1 MISYDKRRA
10 KARRG
15 KKIIIIGKNKK
26 NQQIF
31 SKSWVSIS
39 INKNVSQYHDY
50 MNRTFHDFLTRLTST
65 EKLLTWAGFGLA
77 PSGTLVSSCVSEVDS
92 EIELYTTAIVSIL
105 KIFVLYIRFYIL
117 YTVYCILYTVYC
129 ILYTVYCV
137 LYTVYCILH
146 VYCISYMYA
155 LPVIE
160 DIWYML
166 YDIWYML

>member
-117 YTVYCILYTVYC
+117 YTVYCIL
-129 ILYTVYCV
+129 
-137 LYTVYCILH
+137 H